1 MPPFLFSHRSRRFLA
16 VSVVVCLGAAVLIW
30 ALWPWL
36 PMGKDSRP
44 RTLVLYGFSILEPT
58 ITKTLFPAFREKWR
72 AETGEDVELISS
84 FAGSGTV
91 TNQLIMGV
99 PAEIAIFST
108 ELDAQRL
115 LEAGVVSGETWK
127 RLPHGGVI
135 NRTPFVIVT
144 RAGNPKG
151 IRDFS
156 DLTKPGVGIIHPDPL
171 TSGAANWSILAEY
184 GAAMT
189 RPGATP
195 ADGQALLLGIWRN
208 VVSLAGSGRAARTQ
222 FDSGFGDVLITYE
235 QDGLAQ
241 GSREGP
247 AHELIYPRS
256 TILSEHTLVVI
267 DRNISGEQR
276 DLIQAFTD
284 FIWSE
289 EGQRL
294 FVECGFRSVNE
305 TLNGSNPEFGAIQV
319 PLLVSDFGG
328 WNRAKREVIDA
339 VWKNQVLKEIN
350 R

>member
-1 MPPFLFSHRSRRFLA
+1 MA
-16 VSVVVCLGAAVLIW
+16 
-30 ALWPWL
+30 
-36 PMGKDSRP
+36 
-44 RTLVLYGFSILEPT
+44 
-58 ITKTLFPAFREKWR
+58 
-72 AETGEDVELISS
+72 
-84 FAGSGTV
+84 
-91 TNQLIMGV
+91 
-99 PAEIAIFST
+99 
-108 ELDAQRL
+108 
-115 LEAGVVSGETWK
+115 GETWK

-135 NRTPFVIVT
+135 NRTPFVTVT

-151 IRDFS
+151 IQDFA

-222 FDSGFGDVLITYE
+222 FDSGFGDALITYE
-235 QDGLAQ
+235 QDGLSK
-241 GSREGP
+241 GSRDEP
-247 AHELIYPRS
+247 AHELVYPRS
-256 TILSEHTLVVI
+256 TIMSEHTLVVN

-276 DLIQAFTD
+276 ALVQAFTD
-284 FIWSE
+284 FIWSK

-294 FVECGFRSVNE
+294 FVACGFRSVDE
-305 TLNGSNPEFGAIQV
+305 WLNSSNPEFGDILV

-328 WNRAKREVIDA
+328 WDRAKREIIDA
-339 VWKNQVLKEIN
+339 VWKNQVLQEIN